1 MVVKL
6 FNTSLKGY
14 LSASICNINKV
25 LPKLK
30 INQKMKNI
38 LLVED
43 YQSENS
49 NSFTSNNNEYDEEDD
64 LEENKNKNN
73 LINNKK
79 LKQGRN
85 KEKRNSIFSNYI
97 KKKIKTDLSDSYSSE
112 ENNFCQEAFYKIILN
127 INISSTIII
136 I

>member
-38 LLVED
+38 LLV
-43 YQSENS
+43 
-49 NSFTSNNNEYDEEDD
+49 
-64 LEENKNKNN
+64 
-73 LINNKK
+73 
-79 LKQGRN
+79 
-85 KEKRNSIFSNYI
+85 
-97 KKKIKTDLSDSYSSE
+97 
-112 ENNFCQEAFYKIILN
+112 
-127 INISSTIII
+127 
-136 I
+136 